1 MMTLLWNKQENMRK
15 RISKSS
21 FNLSGKFVPL
31 LVHVLFFSEIE
42 DYRKVLLYILFSC
55 KWLSLILLWCLFIVW
70 YVKVLAAGYL
80 LKMWKNVTSNYCF
93 ETPYSFKRSIY
104 ISGWIFEKVI
114 DSYKPSVPS
123 TPPPPPPK
131 LSSPKLL

>member
-1 MMTLLWNKQENMRK
+1 MIILLWNKQENMRK

-31 LVHVLFFSEIE
+31 LVLFFSEIE
-42 DYRKVLLYILFSC
+42 DYRKVLVYILFSC

-70 YVKVLAAGYL
+70 YVKVLAVAAGYL

-93 ETPYSFKRSIY
+93 ETPYSFKRSILCEAGN
-104 ISGWIFEKVI
+104 IAHKTVDGKSE
-114 DSYKPSVPS
+114 SA
-123 TPPPPPPK
+123 
-131 LSSPKLL
+131 